1 MCCSSFVGVRREEWI
16 AMAGFVII
24 AVWSRYQNH
33 VDPGWIVMAWRM
45 AGMRDQVE
53 GAPLRVYWSLLGKKV
68 L

>member
-1 MCCSSFVGVRREEWI
+1 
-16 AMAGFVII
+16 
-24 AVWSRYQNH
+24 
-33 VDPGWIVMAWRM
+33 M